1 MPKITVGHLT
11 RQEIIDSMRGLK
23 GAPAKAE
30 AQALAT
36 RFGISLSRVY
46 EISREVRPRRDERAD
61 KGKRRADL
69 LEHPG
74 TRLAAELVITRHLS
88 PFWALR
94 TAQDNGHHIPV
105 SLGTFRR
112 NLREKGISRAS
123 NRANVRPYRPFEA
136 EYPGHIFQFDISG
149 VKERWID
156 HKTRR
161 ILHVSTLDV
170 SKNHPNSNPNRIPLW
185 KFGLVDD
192 FSRLKYVRFVA
203 CLKPTSIHVID
214 FLLEAFRTLG
224 IPRVLYS
231 DRDRIILS
239 KRMARA
245 ESILNRY
252 FEYFNL
258 GGFKLD
264 QHQAGNPQAT
274 GKVEVG
280 HRIVEEYEKLIGV
293 SYRQRTLEEL
303 NAFCVQ
309 LCDHYNWRENR
320 ATGEK
325 PMIRWQAGHKA
336 LRIPPDKLLDSAFK
350 ADEFECKLTAKV
362 TISFQGAEYQLPRKS
377 PFVDWI
383 NKTIKVIWPPDE
395 SYYWIVGLD
404 GNEYEIERK
413 LARADVAGEF
423 KATPET
429 TRQKTLKNLRASTQ
443 ERKQAHMEEG
453 TDLITPGFE
462 TPLVQEEE
470 AANRPPLFPKKR
482 EKTNPDLLAAL
493 GPGIVPPS
501 MSGHLIDY
509 WTAVALLVEEE
520 VFSTPAADHEKEWL
534 KAVFAGRD
542 EILDTELRERLAER
556 PATATIL
563 DLQRRA

>member
-1 MPKITVGHLT
+1 MH
-11 RQEIIDSMRGLK
+11 GLK
-23 GAPAKAE
+23 GAQAKAE
-30 AQALAT
+30 ATALAA
-36 RFGISLSRVY
+36 RYGVSVSRIY
-46 EISREVRPRRDERAD
+46 DITREVRPRRNERAD

-69 LEHPG
+69 LQHPG
-74 TRLAAELVITRHLS
+74 ARFAAELVVMRHLS
-88 PFWALR
+88 PQWALR

-161 ILHVSTLDV
+161 ILHVSTLEV

-224 IPRVLYS
+224 IPRILYS

-252 FEYFNL
+252 FEYFGN
-258 GGFKLD
+258 GGFKLE

-293 SYRQRTLEEL
+293 SYKQRTLEEL
-303 NAFCVQ
+303 NGFCAQ
-309 LCDHYNWRENR
+309 LCDHYNWLENR

-325 PMIRWQAGHKA
+325 PMLRWQAGHKA

-350 ADEFECKLTAKV
+350 ADEFECKLTPKV
-362 TISFQGAEYQLPRKS
+362 TISFKGEEYQLPRKA

-383 NKTIKVIWPPDE
+383 NKTLKVIWPPDE
-395 SYYWIVGLD
+395 SYFWIVGLD

-413 LARADVAGEF
+413 LARADAAGEF

-429 TRQKTLKNLRASTQ
+429 TRQRTVKALRTSSQA
-443 ERKQAHMEEG
+443 RKSSHKEAG
-453 TDLITPGFE
+453 TDIITPGFE
-462 TPLVQEEE
+462 TPLVIEAE
-470 AANRPPLFPKKR
+470 AANRPPLFPKRR
-482 EKTNPDLLAAL
+482 EETDPALLASL
-493 GPGIVPPS
+493 GTGLVPPS
-501 MSGHLIDY
+501 ASGQLIDY
-509 WTAVALLVEEE
+509 WSALSLLIDEE
-520 VFSTPAADHEKEWL
+520 VFTAPVPDSDKEWL
-534 KAVFAGRD
+534 KSVFGNRA

-563 DLQRRA
+563 EIQRRA